1 MITKEGI
8 ELFKIKRLEKKYKD
22 IINSEDII
30 NKVSKLDSR
39 LKKMKKR
46 LKEFDSNLEEYKKPL
61 NSR

>member
-8 ELFKIKRLEKKYKD
+8 ELFKIKKLEKKYKD

-39 LKKMKKR
+39 LEKMKKG
-46 LKEFDSNLEEYKKPL
+46 LKEFDSNLEEYK
-61 NSR
+61 NH